1 MSNLYMFIF
10 STILFF
16 VLTPGIILTILP
28 KSSKKI
34 VALVHAFVF
43 AVVWHFMN
51 KIVWNLTEGFA
62 TRTKLIKPIPI
73 KKFNKP
79 IPIPIKKFKN
89 PTPIPITKFNNPT
102 PTTLL
107 YKKSGRL
114 TYIINKIPNAND
126 IKQLQSYIL
135 NKYKNIKFEYG
146 GNNYNDI
153 NSYFLLIENGVNYD
167 GNSPSPQLKV
177 LKKLPL
183 NFTVIDAF
191 IKKNGY

>member
-1 MSNLYMFIF
+1 MFIF

-43 AVVWHFMN
+43 AVVLHFMN

-79 IPIPIKKFKN
+79 IPIPITKFKN
-89 PTPIPITKFNNPT
+89 PTP
-102 PTTLL
+102 TTSL
-107 YKKSGRL
+107 YKKTGRL
-114 TYIINKIPNAND
+114 TYIINKIPNDTD

-135 NKYKNIKFEYG
+135 NKYKNIRFEYV

-153 NSYFLLIENGVNYD
+153 NSYFLLIEDGVNYD
-167 GNSPSPQLKV
+167 GKSPSPQLKV